1 MGQKVNPTGFRIGIT
16 ERWRSRWYAGKK
28 DFGKLM
34 VEDELIRRYIA
45 HSHQEAAIPKV
56 EIERTAEEVT
66 IILHTAR
73 PGLIIGR
80 KGAAVD
86 QLRDEIQRMTG
97 KKVNINIREVEKPEL
112 EANLVASSIAEQLC
126 KRAAF
131 RRAIRRAAETTMQAG
146 AEGVKVL
153 IGGRLGGGEL
163 ARQDKV
169 IMGKLPLGTL
179 DAEIDYGFA
188 EAATTYGRIGVKVWV
203 YRGKYPEPEEDA

>member
-1 MGQKVNPTGFRIGIT
+1 MGQKVSPTGFRIGIT
-16 ERWRSRWYAGKK
+16 EPWRSRWYAAKR

-45 HSHQEAAIPKV
+45 HAHKDAAIPKV

-97 KKVNINIREVEKPEL
+97 KKVNINIREVERPEL

-146 AEGVKVL
+146 AEGIKIL

-179 DAEIDYGFA
+179 DADIDYGFA

-203 YRGKYPEPEEDA
+203 YRGKYPVPEEDA